1 MRLKSAKNKSRWL
14 CGTWCAAAVLGML
27 QWLNVESVNTFS
39 ARGRHFAVSNGI
51 RSTAGKRTAVFPDL
65 ILPDLPG
72 ILPSRYSSV
81 DCGRKPTVKSQGSY
95 GTCWALAATSA
106 LESALLPEQ
115 RIVFSADHLALNN
128 AFTVPVNDGGDAR
141 MTMAY
146 LNGWQGPVTEEEDP
160 YGDGYSPGNLSPAV
174 HVQEIQL
181 LDGADRQEI
190 KEAVQ
195 KYGAV
200 QTSLYMSR
208 ETVLP
213 ETGYYNEWTAAYYD
227 PQEETQNHE
236 ILILGWDDSF
246 SRFLFA
252 QTPDQD
258 GAFICQNSWG
268 EDFGNQGI
276 FYVSYADANIARTAM
291 AYTKIEP
298 ADNYDRIYQTD
309 DCGWRG
315 RQGYDDGECWF
326 ANVYRAGEGEQL
338 AAAGFYAVGEDTFYE
353 LYLVETFSGTADF
366 SKRRLLKRGT
376 FRWSGYYTVELS
388 EEIPL
393 REGGRFALLVHI
405 NTPDV
410 KNPVAVEYRGDPDAK
425 NVTTDGKYGFISR
438 DGNDWDHT
446 EEKYGSNVCLKAYT
460 RMTDTGR

>member
-27 QWLNVESVNTFS
+27 QWLNVESVNAFS
-39 ARGRHFAVSNGI
+39 ARGRHFAVLNGI

-160 YGDGYSPGNLSPAV
+160 YGDGYSPSNLSPAV

-315 RQGYDDGECWF
+315 RQGYDD
-326 ANVYRAGEGEQL
+326 
-338 AAAGFYAVGEDTFYE
+338 
-353 LYLVETFSGTADF
+353 
-366 SKRRLLKRGT
+366 
-376 FRWSGYYTVELS
+376 
-388 EEIPL
+388 
-393 REGGRFALLVHI
+393 
-405 NTPDV
+405 
-410 KNPVAVEYRGDPDAK
+410 
-425 NVTTDGKYGFISR
+425 
-438 DGNDWDHT
+438 
-446 EEKYGSNVCLKAYT
+446 
-460 RMTDTGR
+460 

>member
-1 MRLKSAKNKSRWL
+1 
-14 CGTWCAAAVLGML
+14 
-27 QWLNVESVNTFS
+27 
-39 ARGRHFAVSNGI
+39 
-51 RSTAGKRTAVFPDL
+51 
-65 ILPDLPG
+65 
-72 ILPSRYSSV
+72 
-81 DCGRKPTVKSQGSY
+81 
-95 GTCWALAATSA
+95 
-106 LESALLPEQ
+106 
-115 RIVFSADHLALNN
+115 
-128 AFTVPVNDGGDAR
+128 

-181 LDGADRQEI
+181 LDGAARQEI

-291 AYTKIEP
+291 TYTKIEP

-393 REGGRFALLVHI
+393 REGERFALLVHI

>member
-27 QWLNVESVNTFS
+27 QWLNVESVNAFS
-39 ARGRHFAVSNGI
+39 ARGRHFAVLNGI

-160 YGDGYSPGNLSPAV
+160 YGDGYSPSNLSPAV

-195 KYGAV
+195 K
-200 QTSLYMSR
+200 
-208 ETVLP
+208 
-213 ETGYYNEWTAAYYD
+213 
-227 PQEETQNHE
+227 
-236 ILILGWDDSF
+236 
-246 SRFLFA
+246 
-252 QTPDQD
+252 
-258 GAFICQNSWG
+258 
-268 EDFGNQGI
+268 
-276 FYVSYADANIARTAM
+276 
-291 AYTKIEP
+291 
-298 ADNYDRIYQTD
+298 
-309 DCGWRG
+309 
-315 RQGYDDGECWF
+315 
-326 ANVYRAGEGEQL
+326 
-338 AAAGFYAVGEDTFYE
+338 
-353 LYLVETFSGTADF
+353 
-366 SKRRLLKRGT
+366 
-376 FRWSGYYTVELS
+376 
-388 EEIPL
+388 
-393 REGGRFALLVHI
+393 
-405 NTPDV
+405 
-410 KNPVAVEYRGDPDAK
+410 
-425 NVTTDGKYGFISR
+425 
-438 DGNDWDHT
+438 
-446 EEKYGSNVCLKAYT
+446 
-460 RMTDTGR
+460 